1 MNLLHSPVIGQA
13 LGLAPVGDRGEGMV
27 EQSRVDGVPPQLPR
41 QPVMAV
47 KINLQTEGAPGG
59 SANIPQAQLFIEE
72 IKVVVQAFAVVGPQV
87 GLPSFLVVPRLVG
100 GTRFH
105 GREDAHQAGVMPPL
119 LEDLLDPIFFAEVL
133 FTKEDNLQAVLGG
146 ESLGILSQGV
156 AQRLSKAGIIKN
168 PDLPSLQVGGHAL
181 GLTEPRQGSLDQE
194 AVVAGKHAHDF
205 VGMLL
210 GQQFHGPSS
219 SCSGKQVQVASPVQ
233 IKFWHESD
241 KSWGCGGKAQGKA
254 PSCSDPPLARPRFT
268 TSHASFIE
276 LLTETNQGILESG
289 PGPRYNSTC
298 LVPAMPG

>member
-1 MNLLHSPVIGQA
+1 MQA
-13 LGLAPVGDRGEGMV
+13 L
-27 EQSRVDGVPPQLPR
+27 
-41 QPVMAV
+41 
-47 KINLQTEGAPGG
+47 
-59 SANIPQAQLFIEE
+59 
-72 IKVVVQAFAVVGPQV
+72 AVVGPQV

-105 GREDAHQAGVMPPL
+105 GREDAHQAGVVPPL
-119 LEDLLDPIFFAEVL
+119 RKNFLDPIFFAEIL
-133 FTKEDNLQAVLGG
+133 FTNEHDFQAVLGG
-146 ESLGILSQGV
+146 ESFGILSQGV

-168 PDLPSLQVGGHAL
+168 ADLPSLQVGGHAL

-241 KSWGCGGKAQGKA
+241 KSWGCGGKA

-276 LLTETNQGILESG
+276 LLTVTNQGILESG
-289 PGPRYNSTC
+289 LGPRYNSTC
-298 LVPAMPG
+298 LVPADLCMVDPA